1 MDVLREAFGY
11 PFMEL
16 AHPTGRKKLVS
27 KEGPQAGA
35 AYGIEL
41 AGLLCPQYVYISKV
55 MRLPVQTHLEDEKIR
70 IANPHPL
77 PWSGIPPGWRAFL
90 PIG

>member
-1 MDVLREAFGY
+1 MGALHKGIAENLPEDMDVLREAFSY

-27 KEGPQAGA
+27 KEMPQAGA

-41 AGLLCPQYVYISKV
+41 AGLLCPQ
-55 MRLPVQTHLEDEKIR
+55 
-70 IANPHPL
+70 
-77 PWSGIPPGWRAFL
+77 
-90 PIG
+90 

>member
-1 MDVLREAFGY
+1 MGALHKGIAKNLPEDMDVLREAFSY

-27 KEGPQAGA
+27 KERPQAGA

-41 AGLLCPQYVYISKV
+41 AGLLCPQ
-55 MRLPVQTHLEDEKIR
+55 
-70 IANPHPL
+70 
-77 PWSGIPPGWRAFL
+77 
-90 PIG
+90 

>member
-1 MDVLREAFGY
+1 MGALHKGIAENLPEDMDVLREAFSY

-27 KEGPQAGA
+27 KERPQAGA

-41 AGLLCPQYVYISKV
+41 AGLLCPQ
-55 MRLPVQTHLEDEKIR
+55 
-70 IANPHPL
+70 
-77 PWSGIPPGWRAFL
+77 
-90 PIG
+90 

>member
-1 MDVLREAFGY
+1 MGTLHKGIAENLPENIHVLREAFSY

-27 KEGPQAGA
+27 KERPQAGA

-41 AGLLCPQYVYISKV
+41 AGLLCPQ
-55 MRLPVQTHLEDEKIR
+55 
-70 IANPHPL
+70 
-77 PWSGIPPGWRAFL
+77 
-90 PIG
+90 

>member
-1 MDVLREAFGY
+1 MPQQLMQKVLLVGRHHRGWDFSVIRLLRPGKGFAQGSALSTDGEAFGY

-27 KEGPQAGA
+27 KKGPQAGA

-41 AGLLCPQYVYISKV
+41 AGLLCPQ
-55 MRLPVQTHLEDEKIR
+55 
-70 IANPHPL
+70 
-77 PWSGIPPGWRAFL
+77 
-90 PIG
+90 

>member
-1 MDVLREAFGY
+1 MGALHKGIAENLPEDMDVLREAFSY

-27 KEGPQAGA
+27 KERPQAGA

-41 AGLLCPQYVYISKV
+41 AVLLCPQ
-55 MRLPVQTHLEDEKIR
+55 
-70 IANPHPL
+70 
-77 PWSGIPPGWRAFL
+77 
-90 PIG
+90 

>member
-1 MDVLREAFGY
+1 MDVLREVFSY

-27 KEGPQAGA
+27 KEMPQAGA

-41 AGLLCPQYVYISKV
+41 AGLLCPQ
-55 MRLPVQTHLEDEKIR
+55 
-70 IANPHPL
+70 
-77 PWSGIPPGWRAFL
+77 
-90 PIG
+90 

>member
-1 MDVLREAFGY
+1 MGTLHKGIAENLPEDMDVLREAFSY

-27 KEGPQAGA
+27 KERPQAGA

-41 AGLLCPQYVYISKV
+41 AGLLCP
-55 MRLPVQTHLEDEKIR
+55 H
-70 IANPHPL
+70 
-77 PWSGIPPGWRAFL
+77 
-90 PIG
+90 

>member
-1 MDVLREAFGY
+1 MDVLREVFGY

-27 KEGPQAGA
+27 KVGPQTGA

-41 AGLLCPQYVYISKV
+41 AGILCPQQVYISNG
-55 MRLPVQTHLEDEKIR
+55 IR
-70 IANPHPL
+70 FQYQNNSIHILKMKRYA
-77 PWSGIPPGWRAFL
+77 
-90 PIG
+90 

>member
-1 MDVLREAFGY
+1 MDVLRKALGY

-27 KEGPQAGA
+27 KERPQAGA

-41 AGLLCPQYVYISKV
+41 VGLLCPQ
-55 MRLPVQTHLEDEKIR
+55 
-70 IANPHPL
+70 
-77 PWSGIPPGWRAFL
+77 
-90 PIG
+90 

>member
-1 MDVLREAFGY
+1 MDVLREAFSY

-27 KEGPQAGA
+27 EERPQAGA

-41 AGLLCPQYVYISKV
+41 AGLLCPQ
-55 MRLPVQTHLEDEKIR
+55 
-70 IANPHPL
+70 
-77 PWSGIPPGWRAFL
+77 
-90 PIG
+90 

>member
-1 MDVLREAFGY
+1 MGALHKGIAENLPEDMDVLREAFSY

-27 KEGPQAGA
+27 KVGPQTGA

-41 AGLLCPQYVYISKV
+41 VGLLCPQ
-55 MRLPVQTHLEDEKIR
+55 
-70 IANPHPL
+70 
-77 PWSGIPPGWRAFL
+77 
-90 PIG
+90 

>member
-1 MDVLREAFGY
+1 MDVLREVFSY

-16 AHPTGRKKLVS
+16 VHPTGRKKLVS

-41 AGLLCPQYVYISKV
+41 SGLLCPQ
-55 MRLPVQTHLEDEKIR
+55 
-70 IANPHPL
+70 
-77 PWSGIPPGWRAFL
+77 
-90 PIG
+90 

>member
-27 KEGPQAGA
+27 KEGPQTGA
-35 AYGIEL
+35 AYRYRIG
-41 AGLLCPQYVYISKV
+41 GTFMSPVGVKSKWI
-55 MRLPVQTHLEDEKIR
+55 RFRYQNNSIR
-70 IANPHPL
+70 ILKMKRHA
-77 PWSGIPPGWRAFL
+77 
-90 PIG
+90 

>member
-41 AGLLCPQYVYISKV
+41 AGLLCPQ
-55 MRLPVQTHLEDEKIR
+55 
-70 IANPHPL
+70 
-77 PWSGIPPGWRAFL
+77 
-90 PIG
+90 

>member
-1 MDVLREAFGY
+1 MDVLREVFSY

-16 AHPTGRKKLVS
+16 VHPTGRKKLVS

-41 AGLLCPQYVYISKV
+41 AGLLCP
-55 MRLPVQTHLEDEKIR
+55 H
-70 IANPHPL
+70 
-77 PWSGIPPGWRAFL
+77 
-90 PIG
+90 